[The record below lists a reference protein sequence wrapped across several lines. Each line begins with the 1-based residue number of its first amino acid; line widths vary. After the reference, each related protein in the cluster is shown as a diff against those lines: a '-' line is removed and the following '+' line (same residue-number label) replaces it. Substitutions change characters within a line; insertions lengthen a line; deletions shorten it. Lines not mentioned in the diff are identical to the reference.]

1 MKIERTEYI
10 KDGFII
16 SDDGLY
22 VIFNRATRGNF
33 GGFDLE
39 RIDRVTITIIEG
51 SNIKFENKY
60 TVVCFVSQSKS
71 DEFES
76 LMNELDVEILDALP
90 LPILD

>member
-16 SDDGLY
+16 SDGGLY
-22 VIFNRATRGNF
+22 VIFNRAVRGNF

-39 RIDRVTITIIEG
+39 RIDQVTVIEG
-51 SNIKFENKY
+51 SEIKFENKY

-71 DEFES
+71 DEFEN
-76 LMNELDVEILDALP
+76 LMGGLWVEILEASPELT
-90 LPILD
+90 

>member
-16 SDDGLY
+16 SDGGLY
-22 VIFNRATRGNF
+22 VIFNSAIRGNF
-33 GGFDLE
+33 GGFDLQ
-39 RIDRVTITIIEG
+39 RIDQVAISDG

>member
-1 MKIERTEYI
+1 MKVEKTEYV

-16 SDDGLY
+16 SDCGLY
-22 VIFNRATRGNF
+22 VIFNRAIRGNF

-39 RIDRVTITIIEG
+39 RIDRVTTIQDSEVY
-51 SNIKFENKY
+51 FENKY

-71 DEFES
+71 DEFEN
-76 LMNELDVEILDALP
+76 LMKEIGVEILDALP

>member
-16 SDDGLY
+16 SDGGLY
-22 VIFNRATRGNF
+22 VIFNRAIRGNF
-33 GGFDLE
+33 GGFDLQ
-39 RIDRVTITIIEG
+39 RIDRVTVIHG
-51 SNIKFENKY
+51 SDIRTESKPN
-60 TVVCFVSQSKS
+60 VVCFVSQSKS

>member
-1 MKIERTEYI
+1 MKIEKTEYV

-16 SDDGLY
+16 SDSGLY
-22 VIFNRATRGNF
+22 VIFNRAIRGNF

-39 RIDRVTITIIEG
+39 RIDRVTTIQDSEIY
-51 SNIKFENKY
+51 FENKY

-71 DEFES
+71 DEFEN
-76 LMNELDVEILDALP
+76 LMKEIGVEILDALP

>member
-16 SDDGLY
+16 SDGGLY
-22 VIFNRATRGNF
+22 VIFNRAIRGNF
-33 GGFDLE
+33 GGFDLQ
-39 RIDRVTITIIEG
+39 RIDRVTVIDG
-51 SNIKFENKY
+51 SEIKFENKY

-76 LMNELDVEILDALP
+76 LMNDLDVEILDALP